1 MAGIFPD
8 KLNWNLNLEF
18 GLIFRAFKY
27 RNFRLYFTGQGIS
40 QIGSW
45 AQSTALSWLVYRLT
59 GSTIYLGLIGFS
71 NQIPTFIIGPFAGVI
86 IDRLPRYKVLLF
98 TQLLGMLQAIILA
111 YLVFSGNAN
120 IHYLFI
126 LAVFQGIIT
135 AFDMPARQTFV
146 VELVEKKDEKGNAIA
161 LNSMMFNLARIL
173 GPSAAG
179 FIIAGF
185 GEGVCFLLN
194 GLSFLAVIATLMLM
208 KFKTSEIIQEQS
220 GFWARLKDGI
230 RFASNFAPVR
240 TILILVAFN
249 SFACFSYSILLSAF
263 VKEVLKGEAHTL
275 GLLMGCT
282 GVGAL
287 FGGTV
292 LGMRQGIK
300 GMGMF
305 MFYCALIFG
314 VGLIGLSFSENVYT
328 AIIFLLMTGFGM
340 IGQMASC
347 NTILQTLSGN
357 VMRGRVMSL
366 YTTAYIGMM
375 PFGSIASGAIAHQI
389 GVAHTYLVSGL
400 LSILCAI
407 IFVQFLPILRK
418 QATERVKDLELS

>member
-1 MAGIFPD
+1 MSWKI
-8 KLNWNLNLEF
+8 NHSF

-59 GSTIYLGLIGFS
+59 GSTIFLGLIGFA
-71 NQIPTFIIGPFAGVI
+71 NQIPTFLIGPFAGVI
-86 IDRLPRYKVLLF
+86 IDRLPRYKVLLV
-98 TQLLGMLQAIILA
+98 TQFFGMIQAFILG
-111 YLVFSGNAN
+111 YLVFSGNVS

-208 KFKTSEIIQEQS
+208 KFKISETVHEPS
-220 GFWARLKDGI
+220 SFWTRLKEGI
-230 RFASNFAPVR
+230 RFAGTFAPIR
-240 TILILVAFN
+240 TVLILVAFN

-263 VKEVLKGEAHTL
+263 VKEVLNGEAHTL

-287 FGGTV
+287 LGGTA

-314 VGLIGLSFSENVYT
+314 VGLIGLSFSENIYT

-357 VMRGRVMSL
+357 KMRGRVMSL

-375 PFGSIASGAIAHQI
+375 PFGSIASGALA
-389 GVAHTYLVSGL
+389 
-400 LSILCAI
+400 
-407 IFVQFLPILRK
+407 
-418 QATERVKDLELS
+418 